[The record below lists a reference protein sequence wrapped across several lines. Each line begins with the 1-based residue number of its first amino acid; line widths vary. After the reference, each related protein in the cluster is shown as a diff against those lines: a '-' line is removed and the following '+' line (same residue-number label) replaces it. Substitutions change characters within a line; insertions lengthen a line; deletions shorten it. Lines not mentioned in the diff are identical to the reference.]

1 MPKNLHLRK
10 QMELSKFTN
19 GDKKAIVERA
29 DYTYTVS
36 YYLKGKVIKKEVI
49 ADYAK
54 AEDLAE
60 DYVLSES
67 DSGPSFLT
75 ENGI

>member
-1 MPKNLHLRK
+1 
-10 QMELSKFTN
+10 MELSKFTN
-19 GDKKAIVERA
+19 GDKKAIIERA

-36 YYLKGKVIKKEVI
+36 YFLKNKVIKKEI
-49 ADYAK
+49 ISDYSK
-54 AEDLAE
+54 AENMAE

-67 DSGPSFLT
+67 GSGPSFLT

>member
-1 MPKNLHLRK
+1 
-10 QMELSKFTN
+10 MELSKFTN

-49 ADYAK
+49 SDYAK

-67 DSGPSFLT
+67 KGGPSLLT
-75 ENGI
+75 ENGN